1 MDRATLWR
9 NSPLQIQI
17 LRIIF
22 LGACV
27 LATNPAL
34 AADQPQWLR
43 ISSDHFMVITDAGDK
58 KGHEVAARFEQMRA
72 MYGTLMGQHKLRMS
86 EPMEIIALKGD
97 KDFAQVA
104 PMKNGQPITAP
115 AFWLTGDD
123 RIFVV
128 LNLFLPDSWR
138 AVEHQFAHYFLT
150 YNYPPTQP
158 WFDEGFAEYFSSVNF
173 TATKTEVGT
182 DPRLNPLQQTD
193 ILDEQTQVSGLKS
206 HTEILNAPVWLT
218 LPDLFGMKN
227 RVVNGQ
233 EGTHQTLFYAE
244 SWMLVHYLINQNKL
258 AQTGNYFDL
267 VENQKMPVEQAVQQA
282 YGMTVAQLDK
292 AVKDYFHSLKPL
304 FDAMWAAKM
313 GTPVQTAN
321 VLYQLPLP
329 L

>member
-1 MDRATLWR
+1 MSCRNFFRRTRTL
-9 NSPLQIQI
+9 
-17 LRIIF
+17 IF
-22 LGACV
+22 GLGVACV
-27 LATNPAL
+27 LGAAPAF

-43 ISSDHFMVITDAGDK
+43 ISSDHFIVYTDAGEK
-58 KGHEVAARFEQMRA
+58 RGHEVAARFEQMRA
-72 MYGTLMGQHKLRMS
+72 FYGALMGQHRLRMS
-86 EPMEIIALKGD
+86 EPMEIIAFKSD

-104 PMKNGQPITAP
+104 PMKGGQPISAP

-173 TATKTEVGT
+173 TGSKTEVGT
-182 DPRLNPLQQTD
+182 DPTLNPLQQTD
-193 ILDEQTQVSGLKS
+193 ILDDQTQVSGLKM
-206 HTEILNAPVWLT
+206 HTDILMAPIWLT

-244 SWMLVHYLINQNKL
+244 SWMLVHYLINQHKL
-258 AQTGNYFDL
+258 EQTG
-267 VENQKMPVEQAVQQA
+267 AV
-282 YGMTVAQLDK
+282 
-292 AVKDYFHSLKPL
+292 F
-304 FDAMWAAKM
+304 
-313 GTPVQTAN
+313 
-321 VLYQLPLP
+321 
-329 L
+329 